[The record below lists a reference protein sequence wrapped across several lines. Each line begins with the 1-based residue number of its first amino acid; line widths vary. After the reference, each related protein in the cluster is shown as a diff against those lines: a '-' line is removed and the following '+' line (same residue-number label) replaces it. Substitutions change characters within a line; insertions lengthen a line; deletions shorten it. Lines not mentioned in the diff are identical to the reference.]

1 MTSNSNNGGNWSA
14 FALDLEDAH
23 DIMCA
28 IIVRSLRDAK
38 WPVEEVQ
45 NMTGELVSMI
55 ADRLNNEDFLTCV
68 AQDAAVMKSHGASD
82 KQTTVM
88 ANAAFATLAVRLADS
103 VIAKRV
109 AQMN

>member
-1 MTSNSNNGGNWSA
+1 MTGNNSSNWGA
-14 FALDLEDAH
+14 FAIDLEDAH

-45 NMTGELVSMI
+45 NMTSQLVSTI
-55 ADRLNNEDFLTCV
+55 TDRLSDESFLFAV
-68 AQDAAVMKSHGASD
+68 AQDAATMKAHGASD
-82 KQTTVM
+82 SQTTVM
-88 ANAAFATLAVRLADS
+88 ANAAFAILAVRIADS

>member
-1 MTSNSNNGGNWSA
+1 MTGNSNWSA
-14 FALDLEDAH
+14 FALDLEEAH

-28 IIVRSLRDAK
+28 IVVRALRDAK

-45 NMTGELVSMI
+45 NMTSQLVSTI
-55 ADRLNNEDFLTCV
+55 SEKVGDENFLFAV
-68 AQDAAVMKSHGASD
+68 AKDAAIMKSHGASD
-82 KQTTVM
+82 KQTEVM
-88 ANAAFATLAVRLADS
+88 ANAAFAILAVRIADS